1 KLQMPR
7 PDLLP
12 GVVTDSCPPVAV
24 IGSRET
30 IVRARRRAIFRDVT
44 NLVILSAVDYV
55 ALRWPSAHIP
65 LVNREQSMLLVGLLN
80 ATVIT
85 HIVMTRVVARLAVRR
100 IAATWSLRER
110 ARFSQTGPL

>member
-1 KLQMPR
+1 MPR

-44 NLVILSAVDYV
+44 NLAILGAVDYV
-55 ALRWPSAHIP
+55 SLHWPSAHIP

-85 HIVMTRVVARLAVRR
+85 HIVMTRIAARLAARR

-110 ARFSQTGPL
+110 ARFFQSGPL